1 MIIRDEGIKNKERFE
16 NMAPFTVEEA
26 KKAMDFVVLKARE
39 GLSEFTDKFP
49 AAASKNLIYP
59 ATENIGWTTGF
70 WTGILWLC
78 YQYTGD
84 EEFKKAAE
92 LQCKSFKKRIEEH
105 YAVDHHD
112 MGFLYSPSCVEGYK
126 LTLDKDMKDAAIMA
140 ADNLIS
146 RYHEKGEFIQAW
158 GPLDEAESYRLIID
172 CMNNIPLLFWASE
185 VTGDDK
191 YREIAIKHANTSA
204 NNVIREDSSTYHTF
218 YFDINTGAPLKG
230 VTAQGY
236 SDDSAW
242 ARGQAW
248 GVSGF
253 PIAYAYTKNPVYTEI
268 AQKLTNFFLNRLPG
282 DYVPYWDLIFGDG
295 SGEERDSS
303 AAAIAV
309 CGMLELNSLITC
321 EYTGVYKNAVS
332 AIMRSL
338 TENYTA
344 KNCNSNGIL
353 LHAVYGKPQG
363 NGVDECNIWG
373 DYYYAEALMRII
385 DPSFKLC
392 W

>member
-1 MIIRDEGIKNKERFE
+1 MIIKDEGIKNRERFE
-16 NMAPFTVEEA
+16 NIAPFTVRDA
-26 KKAMDFVVLKARE
+26 KEAMDFVVLKARE
-39 GLSEFTDKFP
+39 GLSEFTDRFP
-49 AAASKNLIYP
+49 AAASENLIYP
-59 ATENIGWTTGF
+59 PTENVGWTTGF

-92 LQCKSFKKRIEEH
+92 LQCKSFKKRIEDH
-105 YAVDHHD
+105 CGVDHHD

-126 LTLDKDMKDAAIMA
+126 LTLDEDMKNAAIMA

-158 GPLDEAESYRLIID
+158 GPLDSAESYRLIID

-185 VTGDDK
+185 VTGDNK
-191 YREIAIKHANTSA
+191 YRDIAIKHADTSA
-204 NNVIREDSSTYHTF
+204 NNVIREESSTYHTF

-230 VTAQGY
+230 VTHQGY

-242 ARGQAW
+242 SRGQAW
-248 GVSGF
+248 GISGF
-253 PIAYAYTKNPVYTEI
+253 PIAYAYTKNPEYAEI
-268 AQKLTNFFLNRLPG
+268 TQKLTNFFLNRLPK
-282 DYVPYWDLIFGDG
+282 DYVPYWDLVFGDG

-321 EYTGVYKNAVS
+321 EYTGVYENAVS

-344 KNCNSNGIL
+344 KNCKSNGIL
-353 LHAVYGKPQG
+353 IHAVYGKPQG
-363 NGVDECNIWG
+363 NGIDECNIWG

-385 DPSFKLC
+385 NPNFKIC

>member
-158 GPLDEAESYRLIID
+158 GPLDEAE
-172 CMNNIPLLFWASE
+172 
-185 VTGDDK
+185 
-191 YREIAIKHANTSA
+191 
-204 NNVIREDSSTYHTF
+204 
-218 YFDINTGAPLKG
+218 
-230 VTAQGY
+230 
-236 SDDSAW
+236 
-242 ARGQAW
+242 
-248 GVSGF
+248 
-253 PIAYAYTKNPVYTEI
+253 
-268 AQKLTNFFLNRLPG
+268 
-282 DYVPYWDLIFGDG
+282 
-295 SGEERDSS
+295 
-303 AAAIAV
+303 
-309 CGMLELNSLITC
+309 
-321 EYTGVYKNAVS
+321 
-332 AIMRSL
+332 
-338 TENYTA
+338 
-344 KNCNSNGIL
+344 
-353 LHAVYGKPQG
+353 
-363 NGVDECNIWG
+363 
-373 DYYYAEALMRII
+373 
-385 DPSFKLC
+385 
-392 W
+392 